1 MFMTPVF
8 LQAADAA
15 REYYC
20 QSCFVNSTQQVVL
33 GFKLLPQ
40 HSPGSLSGK
49 LPQASL
55 WSSTETLIIPT
66 RQRGSLP
73 TQRQKEVDF
82 LRNTLVELHRKKN
95 TLLEQETILR
105 RAQAP
110 GLISYTMLS
119 PGRGSMNLLVEE
131 TGHTLKTQ
139 ASSL

>member
-55 WSSTETLIIPT
+55 W
-66 RQRGSLP
+66 
-73 TQRQKEVDF
+73 
-82 LRNTLVELHRKKN
+82 KKN

-110 GLISYTMLS
+110 GLLTLKQVVRQS
-119 PGRGSMNLLVEE
+119 PATAAFR
-131 TGHTLKTQ
+131 LKTQ
-139 ASSL
+139 AKHIKDKTLCSSNLQRYLSWPEFVSEASLRPA